1 MALRTQDFLG
11 PMIIYLTHADT
22 DLLTLS
28 HVVRQLPDGFPRIQA
43 LNPKELKTTEAVDRY
58 LSIHF
63 PQAQLVILR
72 LLGGKRS
79 FEEGFEKIVRVCK
92 ENNIPLIACSGD
104 QQLDP
109 ELTAFSTVPKN
120 LVYQT
125 FQYLLQGGVDNLK
138 NWLLFL
144 SDEILHTTYGYQ
156 NPQFVPWDGLYY
168 PQKDDRGEGK
178 GKGRD
183 SLAPFAPSFFEDIES
198 FRLKYHQPGRPTVGI
213 LFYRVHWMSR
223 NLDFID
229 ALIHRL
235 EPEANVLPVFC
246 YSLKDEDADGI
257 PKIFHRYLLDEK
269 GQSRVDCLISTLSF
283 STLSHPLQQTVDQGP
298 WTRLNVPILQAI
310 VCTTSFKEWSESAM
324 GLSPLDVA
332 MNVALPEF
340 DGRIISVPISFKEET
355 VQDEVLGTRLLK
367 YVHRPD
373 RVDYLARLALNWARL
388 RHKPNSEKRVAILL
402 TNYPSKNA
410 RIGNAVGLDTPASVV
425 SLLRKM
431 KEEGYKIGE
440 IPPDGDTLIHQ
451 IIARC
456 SNDRE
461 FLTEE
466 QMRNAVGH
474 LEETKYRKIY
484 EGLPV
489 KVQEELRRNWGEPP
503 GEVFYYNHNLV
514 IPGIQ
519 LENIFIGLQPP
530 RGYGDNPLAIY
541 HSPDLVPTHHY
552 LAYYRWLRDVF
563 QADAILHVGKHGTL
577 EWLPGKG
584 IGLSES
590 CYPEVVLSDLPNF
603 YPYIINNPGE
613 GTQAKRRSHA
623 TIIDHLIPAM
633 THADAYGDIARL
645 EQLLDEYYRTQAL
658 DPKKLPI
665 LQQQIWQVV
674 LDAKLHRDLN
684 TEERPEDFDQF
695 LKDVDGYICELKDA
709 QIRSG
714 LHILGQLP
722 QGEELI
728 GLLLAMTRL
737 DNANIPS
744 LRRVIAE
751 ALLPIAADDSG
762 GTAVGGR
769 RPMDYAGLLE
779 HRGEPFT
786 LPIPEKLVTLNPLA
800 PIRTCGDILER
811 LDAVASLLLQQLQA
825 RHFSPEAVEEVVKE
839 FFGRSES
846 KICQVLNYVTGFIY
860 PNLERVTDEIT
871 HILRGLRGEYVP
883 AGPSGSPTR
892 GMASVLPT
900 GRNFYSLDPRTIPS
914 PAAWEVGKQVAEA
927 LLAKYLA
934 EEGKYPETVGLVVW
948 GTSAMRT
955 HGDDIAEILY
965 LLGVRPVWQPESRR
979 VSRLEVIPL
988 EELKRPRID
997 VTIRISGFFRDAF
1010 PNLIHLLDE
1019 AIEIVAGLDES
1030 PEVNYVI
1037 KHVQEDLA
1045 RPSHSHTPTLPHS
1058 PFLRQQALYR
1068 IFGSKPG
1075 SYGAGIL
1082 PALEERNW
1090 KTDQDLADI
1099 YIAWG
1104 SYAYTRTQDG
1114 VAAPEAFKIRFRQ
1127 ITIAAKNQDNR
1138 EHDIFDSDDYMQYH
1152 GGMIAT
1158 VRALTGKNPRQFFGD
1173 TSDPQRIK
1181 VRDLKEEALRVFRTR
1196 VINPKWIASIQRH
1209 GYKGASEL
1217 AATVDYLFGYDA
1229 TAEILEDWMYER
1241 LAETYILDES
1251 MQQFF
1256 QEKNPWALRDM
1267 TGRLLEAIERG
1278 LWEKPKD
1285 IMISQLRQVYLKF
1298 EGEIEQ
1304 RTVLNPE

>member
-1 MALRTQDFLG
+1 
-11 PMIIYLTHADT
+11 MILYLTHADT

-28 HVVRQLPDGFPRIQA
+28 HVVRQLPDGFPCIRA

-58 LSIHF
+58 LSAHF
-63 PQAQLVILR
+63 PQARLVILR

-92 ENNIPLIACSGD
+92 ENQIPLIACSGD
-104 QQLDP
+104 QQLDL
-109 ELTAFSTVPKN
+109 ELIAFSTVPKN

-125 FQYLLQGGVDNLK
+125 FQYLLQGGVDNFK

-144 SDEILHTTYGYQ
+144 SDEIFHTTYGYQ
-156 NPQFVPWDGLYY
+156 SPQSIPWDGLYY
-168 PQKDDRGEGK
+168 PEEGE
-178 GKGRD
+178 RE
-183 SLAPFAPSFFEDIES
+183 EDVES
-198 FRLKYHQPGRPTVGI
+198 FCLKFHQLGRPTVGI
-213 LFYRVHWMSR
+213 LFYRAHWMSR

-229 ALIHRL
+229 ALIYRL
-235 EPEANVLPVFC
+235 KPEANVFPVFC
-246 YSLKDEDADGI
+246 YSLKDEDPDGI
-257 PKIFHRYLLDEK
+257 PKIFRRYLINEK
-269 GQSRVDCLISTLSF
+269 GQTRVDCLISTLSF
-283 STLSHPLQQTVDQGP
+283 STVSNPLQQPLDHGP
-298 WTRLNVPILQAI
+298 WMRLNVPVLQAI
-310 VCTTSFKEWSESAM
+310 VCTTSFKEWSESAL
-324 GLSPLDVA
+324 GLTPLDVA

-355 VQDEVLGTRLLK
+355 VQDEILGTRLLK

-373 RVDYLARLALNWARL
+373 RIDYLARLALNWARL

-425 SLLRKM
+425 HLLCKM

-440 IPPDGDTLIHQ
+440 IPPNGDTLIHQ

-456 SNDRE
+456 SNDKE

-466 QMRNAVGH
+466 QMKNAAGH
-474 LEETKYRKIY
+474 LEETKYRKVY
-484 EGLPV
+484 ESLPV
-489 KVQEELRRNWGEPP
+489 KVQQELCRTWGEPP
-503 GEVFYYNHNLV
+503 GEVFYYNRSLV

-563 QADAILHVGKHGTL
+563 KADAVIHVGKHGTL

-623 TIIDHLIPAM
+623 TIVDHLIPAM
-633 THADAYGDIARL
+633 THADTYGDIARL
-645 EQLLDEYYRTQAL
+645 EQLLDEYYRTQVL

-737 DNANIPS
+737 DNGNIPS
-744 LRRVIAE
+744 LRRAIAE
-751 ALLPIAADDSG
+751 ALLPITSNGPLEKAAD
-762 GTAVGGR
+762 GR
-769 RPMDYAGLLE
+769 WSMDYTWLLE

-786 LPIPEKLVTLNPLA
+786 LPVSEKLVALNPSV
-800 PIRTCGDILER
+800 PVQTCGDILER
-811 LDAVASLLLQQLQA
+811 LEGVASLLLQQLQA
-825 RHFSPEAVEEVVKE
+825 RQFDPKAVEEVVKG
-839 FFGRSES
+839 FFGRSEP
-846 KICQVLNYVTGFIY
+846 KIGRVLNYVTEFIY
-860 PNLERVTDEIT
+860 PNLKRVTDEIT

-892 GMASVLPT
+892 GMAGILPT
-900 GRNFYSLDPRTIPS
+900 GRNFYSIDPRTIPS

-927 LLAKYLA
+927 LLARYLA
-934 EEGKYPETVGLVVW
+934 EEGKYPEMVGLVVW

-965 LLGVRPVWQPESRR
+965 LLGVRPIWQPENRR

-997 VTIRISGFFRDAF
+997 VTVRISGFFRDAF

-1019 AIEIVAGLDES
+1019 AFEIVAGLDES
-1030 PEVNYVI
+1030 PEVNYVV

-1045 RPSHSHTPTLPHS
+1045 SQFYTSALPHS
-1058 PFLRQQALYR
+1058 DTFRQQALYR

-1104 SYAYTRTQDG
+1104 SYAYTRTQNG

-1127 ITIAAKNQDNR
+1127 ITLAAKNQDNR

-1241 LAETYILDES
+1241 LAEAYILSES
-1251 MQQFF
+1251 LQQFF

-1267 TGRLLEAIERG
+1267 AGRLLEAIERG
-1278 LWEKPKD
+1278 LWEKPSEE
-1285 IMISQLRQVYLKF
+1285 MISQLRQVYLKF
-1298 EGEIEQ
+1298 EGEMEQ
-1304 RTVLNPE
+1304 RQE